1 MKIAYFDTVGGIA
14 GDMTLAAFVSA
25 GLPLDDLTA
34 ELKKLP
40 LEGFEL
46 TGRHLHRNAIDA
58 VHIEVVVTR
67 ELHFHRDLHGIF
79 SIFDQSTLSEAVR
92 QTAKNIFTVIGKAEA
107 RIHNIPLEK
116 VHFHEVGAIDSIIDI
131 VGTAIC
137 LEKFAVDR
145 VYSSPVRLGR
155 GGLIHTQ
162 HGVIPTPS
170 PATLE
175 ILKDYPVQLTDVP
188 DELTTPTGAG
198 IIKALSSG
206 VLQSEILRVETT
218 GYGAGTREIPQL
230 PNFLRILIGEFSDGS
245 ERDEIVSIETN
256 IDDMNPQVYPFL
268 IEELLAAGAHDAY
281 LIPIFM
287 KKGRPGILLCVMADA
302 SRLDLI
308 SNLIYRH
315 TTTIGLRIQQIG
327 RRKLPRRAL
336 EVQTRFGKVRAKLVI
351 RDGKE
356 VVAPEF
362 DECKRIATE
371 TGAPILEIMR
381 QLEQDIDARNSSFS
395 SPPPGVPS

>member
-40 LEGFEL
+40 LEGIEL

-58 VHIEVVVTR
+58 VHIDVLVAQEP
-67 ELHFHRDLHGIF
+67 HFHRDLQGIF
-79 SIFDQSTLSEAVR
+79 SILDQSTLSERVQR
-92 QTAKNIFTVIGKAEA
+92 TAKSIFTVIGKAEA

-131 VGTAIC
+131 VGTAVC
-137 LEKFAVDR
+137 LERFAVDR

-155 GGLIHTQ
+155 GGLIQTQ

-175 ILKDYPVQLTDVP
+175 ILKDYPVQLTDVA
-188 DELTTPTGAG
+188 DELTTPTGAA

-206 VLQSEILRVETT
+206 VLHSETLRVETT

-230 PNFLRILIGEFSDGS
+230 PNFLRVLIGEFSDES
-245 ERDEIVSIETN
+245 EQDEIVTIETN

-281 LIPIFM
+281 LIPIIM
-287 KKGRPGILLCVMADA
+287 KKGRPGILLSVMADR

-315 TTTIGLRIQQIG
+315 TTTLGLRIQHVG
-327 RRKLPRRAL
+327 RRKLPRRSL
-336 EVQTRFGKVRAKLVI
+336 EVETRFGRVRVKLII

-356 VVAPEF
+356 AVAPEF
-362 DECKRIATE
+362 DECKRIAKG
-371 TGAPILEIMR
+371 TGLSIPVIMR
-381 QLEQDIDARNSSFS
+381 QLEQDIDARNNSSS